1 MHYQARCYHRLMP
14 ETQSAFHATAQ
25 VGPRRESHSST
36 PTFFARVF
44 ALVSRIPHGRVT
56 TYGAIARALGTPR
69 AARSVGWALSLAP
82 DEDALPCHRVVDRN
96 GFLSGGWYWGHPDV
110 MAGLLHD
117 EGVPFLDPY
126 RVDLAACLWLP
137 DEESLDQPG
146 RSIGIADGAPTA
158 RSSPG

>member
-1 MHYQARCYHRLMP
+1 MP
-14 ETQSAFHATAQ
+14 ETQSAFHATGHHGEGQ
-25 VGPRRESHSST
+25 GTGLERSP
-36 PTFFARVF
+36 FFARVF
-44 ALVSRIPHGRVT
+44 GLVSRIPHGRVT

-96 GFLSGGWYWGHPDV
+96 GFLSGGWHWGHPDV

-117 EGVPFLDPY
+117 EGVPFLETY

-137 DEESLDQPG
+137 DEEDLEP
-146 RSIGIADGAPTA
+146 RL
-158 RSSPG
+158 R

>member
-1 MHYQARCYHRLMP
+1 MP
-14 ETQSAFHATAQ
+14 ETQSAFHATGHDGEGQ
-25 VGPRRESHSST
+25 RSGSERP
-36 PTFFARVF
+36 PFFTRVF

-96 GFLSGGWYWGHPDV
+96 GFLSGGWHWGHPDV

-117 EGVPFLDPY
+117 EGVPFLDTH

-137 DEESLDQPG
+137 EEDDSDQPG
-146 RSIGIADGAPTA
+146 EVSAAGNRAASA
-158 RSSPG
+158 RSSPD

>member
-1 MHYQARCYHRLMP
+1 MP
-14 ETQSAFHATAQ
+14 ETQSAFHANAQ
-25 VGPRRESHSST
+25 VGKGYESDSGR

-44 ALVSRIPHGRVT
+44 ALVSRIPRGRVT

-96 GFLSGGWYWGHPDV
+96 GFLSGGWHWGHPDV
-110 MAGLLHD
+110 MAGMLSD
-117 EGVPFLDPY
+117 EGVPFLETH

-137 DEESLDQPG
+137 DEEDSDQPG
-146 RSIGIADGAPTA
+146 AVRAAENRAPTA
-158 RSSPG
+158 RSSPD

>member
-1 MHYQARCYHRLMP
+1 MP
-14 ETQSAFHATAQ
+14 ETQSAFHANAH
-25 VGPRRESHSST
+25 VGEGLGAESGR

-44 ALVSRIPHGRVT
+44 AVVSRIPRGRVT

-96 GFLSGGWYWGHPDV
+96 GFLSGGWHWGHPDI
-110 MAGLLHD
+110 MAGLLSD
-117 EGVPFLDPY
+117 EGVPFLDTH

-137 DEESLDQPG
+137 DDEDLDQPG
-146 RSIGIADGAPTA
+146 DVSAVRNRAATA
-158 RSSPG
+158 RSSPD

>member
-1 MHYQARCYHRLMP
+1 MP
-14 ETQSAFHATAQ
+14 ETQSAFHATAL
-25 VGPRRESHSST
+25 VGERRESHSST

-69 AARSVGWALSLAP
+69 AARSVGWALRLAP

-96 GFLSGGWYWGHPDV
+96 GFLSGGWHWGHPDV

-117 EGVPFLDPY
+117 EGVPFLDTH

-137 DEESLDQPG
+137 DEDGLDQP
-146 RSIGIADGAPTA
+146 ADVSAVGNRAATA
-158 RSSPG
+158 RSSPD

>member
-1 MHYQARCYHRLMP
+1 MP
-14 ETQSAFHATAQ
+14 ETGSAFHATAP
-25 VGPRRESHSST
+25 VGEGPGADSGR

-44 ALVSRIPHGRVT
+44 ALVSRIPPGRVT

-96 GFLSGGWYWGHPDV
+96 GFLSGGWHWGHPDV
-110 MAGLLHD
+110 MAGLLSD
-117 EGVPFLDPY
+117 EGVPFLETY

-137 DEESLDQPG
+137 DEEDLDQPDDLSAVG
-146 RSIGIADGAPTA
+146 NRVPTA
-158 RSSPG
+158 RSSPN